1 MRALIKHI
9 MTIGS
14 SLLLVH
20 LKLIAFLQLNL
31 VFAKYQTLKN
41 NNNNNKNN
49 NNLNLLTL
57 SKRSAKQELTPK
69 VT

>member
-49 NNLNLLTL
+49 NN
-57 SKRSAKQELTPK
+57 
-69 VT
+69 